1 MVDMKTTHTS
11 LPFAG
16 HTLHFVEFDPAS
28 FHEQDLLW
36 LPHYAQLQH
45 AGRKR
50 KTEHLAGR
58 IAAVYALREYGYKCV
73 PAIGELRQP
82 MWPAEVYG
90 SISHCGTTA
99 LAVVSRQPI
108 GIDIE
113 EIFSAQ
119 TAAELTDNIITH
131 TEHEIITGCDLP
143 FPMALT
149 LAFSAK
155 ESAFKASKLQT
166 EQGFL
171 NYQIINCNKQQ
182 IIIRRDGEKFAVH
195 WQIKEKIVI
204 TLCQH
209 D

>member
-1 MVDMKTTHTS
+1 M
-11 LPFAG
+11 
-16 HTLHFVEFDPAS
+16 
-28 FHEQDLLW
+28 
-36 LPHYAQLQH
+36 
-45 AGRKR
+45 
-50 KTEHLAGR
+50 
-58 IAAVYALREYGYKCV
+58 
-73 PAIGELRQP
+73 PAIGVLRQP
-82 MWPAEVYG
+82 VWPAEVYG

-119 TAAELTDNIITH
+119 SARELTDNIITPA
-131 TEHEIITGCDLP
+131 EHEILADCGLA
-143 FPMALT
+143 FSLALT

-155 ESAFKASKLQT
+155 ESAFKASEIQT
-166 EQGFL
+166 DAGFL
-171 NYQIINCNKQQ
+171 DYQIISRNKQQ
-182 IIIRRDGEKFAVH
+182 VIIHRENEMFAVH

>member
-1 MVDMKTTHTS
+1 MKTTHTA
-11 LPFAG
+11 LTFAG

-28 FHEQDLLW
+28 FREQDLLW
-36 LPHYAQLQH
+36 LPHYAQLQN

-50 KTEHLAGR
+50 KAEHLAGR

-73 PAIGELRQP
+73 PVIGELRQP
-82 MWPAEVYG
+82 VWPAEVYG

-99 LAVVSRQPI
+99 LAVVSHQPI

-131 TEHEIITGCDLP
+131 TEREIITGCDLP

-171 NYQIINCNKQQ
+171 NYQIINWNKQQ

>member
-1 MVDMKTTHTS
+1 MNALSGLQKSCQFNILQDHVGLISVAHQAVLRLSSVSNMVDMKTTHTS

-16 HTLHFVEFDPAS
+16 HTLHFVEFDPAN
-28 FHEQDLLW
+28 FCEQDLLW

-82 MWPAEVYG
+82 VWPAEVYG

-113 EIFSAQ
+113 EIFFCANSDRIDRQHYYTSRTRA
-119 TAAELTDNIITH
+119 TRRLRFSLFSGAD
-131 TEHEIITGCDLP
+131 TGI
-143 FPMALT
+143 FRQR
-149 LAFSAK
+149 
-155 ESAFKASKLQT
+155 ER
-166 EQGFL
+166 
-171 NYQIINCNKQQ
+171 I
-182 IIIRRDGEKFAVH
+182 
-195 WQIKEKIVI
+195 
-204 TLCQH
+204 
-209 D
+209 

>member
-1 MVDMKTTHTS
+1 MVDMKTTHTA

-28 FHEQDLLW
+28 FREQDLLW

-82 MWPAEVYG
+82 VWPAEVYG
-90 SISHCGTTA
+90 SISHCGATA

-113 EIFSAQ
+113 EIFSVQ
-119 TAAELTDNIITH
+119 TARELTNNIRTRA
-131 TEHEIITGCDLP
+131 TRRMRFNLFSGADTGI
-143 FPMALT
+143 FRQR
-149 LAFSAK
+149 
-155 ESAFKASKLQT
+155 ER
-166 EQGFL
+166 
-171 NYQIINCNKQQ
+171 I
-182 IIIRRDGEKFAVH
+182 
-195 WQIKEKIVI
+195 
-204 TLCQH
+204 
-209 D
+209 

>member
-1 MVDMKTTHTS
+1 MKTTHTS

-16 HTLHFVEFDPAS
+16 HTLHFVEFDPVS
-28 FHEQDLLW
+28 VREQDLLW

-45 AGRKR
+45 TGRKR
-50 KTEHLAGR
+50 KAEHLAGR

-82 MWPAEVYG
+82 VWPAEVYG

-119 TAAELTDNIITH
+119 TARELTDNIITPA
-131 TEHEIITGCDLP
+131 EHERLAECGLTFSL
-143 FPMALT
+143 ALT

-155 ESAFKASKLQT
+155 ESAFKASERQPDA
-166 EQGFL
+166 GFL
-171 NYQIINCNKQQ
+171 NYQIINWNKQR
-182 IIIRRDGEKFAVH
+182 IILRRKDEKFVVH
-195 WQIKEKIVI
+195 WRIKGKRVI

>member
-1 MVDMKTTHTS
+1 MKTTHTA

-28 FHEQDLLW
+28 FCEQDLLW

-45 AGRKR
+45 TGRKR

-58 IAAVYALREYGYKCV
+58 IAAVYALRECGYKCV

-82 MWPAEVYG
+82 VWPAGLFG

-113 EIFSAQ
+113 EIVSAQ
-119 TAAELTDNIITH
+119 TAGELTDNIITPA
-131 TEHEIITGCDLP
+131 EHERLADCGLA
-143 FPMALT
+143 FSLALT

-155 ESAFKASKLQT
+155 ESAFKVSERQT
-166 EQGFL
+166 DAGFL
-171 NYQIINCNKQQ
+171 NYQIINWNKQR
-182 IIIRRDGEKFAVH
+182 IIIRRKDEKFVVQ
-195 WQIKEKIVI
+195 WQIKGKRVI

>member
-1 MVDMKTTHTS
+1 MNALSGLQKSCQFNILQDHVGLISVAHQAVLRLSSFSNMVDKKTTHTS

-28 FHEQDLLW
+28 FREQDLLW

-58 IAAVYALREYGYKCV
+58 IAAIYALREYGYKCV

-82 MWPAEVYG
+82 VWPAGVYG

-108 GIDIE
+108 GIRNFFCTNRKRIDRQHYYTSGTRATRRLRFSLFSGADTG
-113 EIFSAQ
+113 IFRQ
-119 TAAELTDNIITH
+119 RERI
-131 TEHEIITGCDLP
+131 
-143 FPMALT
+143 
-149 LAFSAK
+149 
-155 ESAFKASKLQT
+155 
-166 EQGFL
+166 
-171 NYQIINCNKQQ
+171 
-182 IIIRRDGEKFAVH
+182 
-195 WQIKEKIVI
+195 
-204 TLCQH
+204 
-209 D
+209 

>member
-1 MVDMKTTHTS
+1 MNALSGLQKSCQFNILQDHVGLISVAHQAVLRLSSVSNMVDMKTTHTS

-16 HTLHFVEFDPAS
+16 HTLHFVEFDPVN
-28 FHEQDLLW
+28 FCEQDLLW

-45 AGRKR
+45 AGHAAR

-82 MWPAEVYG
+82 VWPAEVYG

-113 EIFSAQ
+113 EIFLYKPAR
-119 TAAELTDNIITH
+119 ELTDNIITPA
-131 TEHEIITGCDLP
+131 EHERLADCGLA
-143 FPMALT
+143 FSLALT

-155 ESAFKASKLQT
+155 ESAFKAS
-166 EQGFL
+166 E
-171 NYQIINCNKQQ
+171 NPN
-182 IIIRRDGEKFAVH
+182 
-195 WQIKEKIVI
+195 
-204 TLCQH
+204 
-209 D
+209 

>member
-1 MVDMKTTHTS
+1 MKTTHTS

-16 HTLHFVEFDPAS
+16 HTLHFVEFDPVS
-28 FHEQDLLW
+28 FREQNLLW

-45 AGRKR
+45 TGRKR
-50 KTEHLAGR
+50 KAEHLAGR

-82 MWPAEVYG
+82 VWPAEVYG
-90 SISHCGTTA
+90 SISHCGNTA
-99 LAVVSRQPI
+99 LAVVSRQQI

-113 EIFSAQ
+113 EIFTAQ
-119 TAAELTDNIITH
+119 TAGELADNIITPA
-131 TEHEIITGCDLP
+131 EHERLADGGLA
-143 FPMALT
+143 FSLALT

-155 ESAFKASKLQT
+155 ESAFKASERQPDA
-166 EQGFL
+166 GFL
-171 NYQIINCNKQQ
+171 NYQIINWNKQR
-182 IIIRRDGEKFAVH
+182 IILRRKDEKFVVH
-195 WQIKEKIVI
+195 WRIKGKRVI

>member
-1 MVDMKTTHTS
+1 MNALSGLQKSCQFNILQDHVGLISVAHQAVLRLSSVSNMVDMKTTHTS

-16 HTLHFVEFDPAS
+16 HTLHFVEFDPAN
-28 FHEQDLLW
+28 FCEQDLLW

-82 MWPAEVYG
+82 VWPAEVYG

-113 EIFSAQ
+113 EIFFCTNRKRIDRQHYYTSGTRA
-119 TAAELTDNIITH
+119 TRRLRFSLFSGAD
-131 TEHEIITGCDLP
+131 TGI
-143 FPMALT
+143 FRQR
-149 LAFSAK
+149 
-155 ESAFKASKLQT
+155 ER
-166 EQGFL
+166 
-171 NYQIINCNKQQ
+171 I
-182 IIIRRDGEKFAVH
+182 
-195 WQIKEKIVI
+195 
-204 TLCQH
+204 
-209 D
+209 

>member
-1 MVDMKTTHTS
+1 MKTTHTS

-16 HTLHFVEFDPAS
+16 HTLHFVEFDPVS
-28 FHEQDLLW
+28 FREQDLLW

-82 MWPAEVYG
+82 VWPAEVYG

-119 TAAELTDNIITH
+119 TARELTDNIITPA
-131 TEHEIITGCDLP
+131 EHERLADCGLAFSLAP
-143 FPMALT
+143 T

-155 ESAFKASKLQT
+155 ESAFKASERQPDA
-166 EQGFL
+166 GFL
-171 NYQIINCNKQQ
+171 NYQIINWNKQR
-182 IIIRRDGEKFAVH
+182 IILRRKDEKFVVH
-195 WQIKEKIVI
+195 WRIKGKRVI

>member
-1 MVDMKTTHTS
+1 MNALSGLQKSCQFNILQDHVGLISVAHQAVLRLSSVSNMVDMKTTHTS

-16 HTLHFVEFDPAS
+16 HTLHFVEFDPAN
-28 FHEQDLLW
+28 FCEQDLLW

-82 MWPAEVYG
+82 VWPAEVYG

-113 EIFSAQ
+113 EIFFCTNRKRIDRQYYYTSRTRA
-119 TAAELTDNIITH
+119 TRGLWFSLFSGAD
-131 TEHEIITGCDLP
+131 TGI
-143 FPMALT
+143 FRQR
-149 LAFSAK
+149 
-155 ESAFKASKLQT
+155 ER
-166 EQGFL
+166 
-171 NYQIINCNKQQ
+171 I
-182 IIIRRDGEKFAVH
+182 
-195 WQIKEKIVI
+195 
-204 TLCQH
+204 
-209 D
+209 

>member
-1 MVDMKTTHTS
+1 MKTTHTS

-16 HTLHFVEFDPAS
+16 HTLHFVEFDPVS

-45 AGRKR
+45 TGRKR
-50 KTEHLAGR
+50 KAEHLAGR

-82 MWPAEVYG
+82 VWPAEVYG

-119 TAAELTDNIITH
+119 TARELTDNIITPA
-131 TEHEIITGCDLP
+131 EHERLIDCG
-143 FPMALT
+143 
-149 LAFSAK
+149 LAF
-155 ESAFKASKLQT
+155 LW
-166 EQGFL
+166 
-171 NYQIINCNKQQ
+171 
-182 IIIRRDGEKFAVH
+182 R
-195 WQIKEKIVI
+195 
-204 TLCQH
+204 
-209 D
+209 

>member
-1 MVDMKTTHTS
+1 MKTTHTS

-16 HTLHFVEFDPAS
+16 HTLHFVEFDPVS
-28 FHEQDLLW
+28 FREQDLLW

-82 MWPAEVYG
+82 VWPAEVYG

-119 TAAELTDNIITH
+119 TARELTDNIITPA
-131 TEHEIITGCDLP
+131 EHERLADCGLA
-143 FPMALT
+143 FSLALT

-155 ESAFKASKLQT
+155 ESAFKASERQPDA
-166 EQGFL
+166 GFL
-171 NYQIINCNKQQ
+171 NYQIINWNKQR
-182 IIIRRDGEKFAVH
+182 IILRRKDEKFVVH
-195 WQIKEKIVI
+195 WRIKGKRVI